1 MHVQVAQAKNVDLL
15 NQMHQL
21 RLENE
26 KTQAALTDSHALET
40 RAAFVTV
47 RQVLGSPLPAGPP
60 PVVASESD
68 EGGLV
73 GRRPGRRQE
82 TLSPT
87 VAHVRSQCDGG
98 DKREGSAC
106 DDAN

>member
-60 PVVASESD
+60 PVVVRVTRAVLS
-68 EGGLV
+68 GGAP
-73 GRRPGRRQE
+73 GGARRRCHRR
-82 TLSPT
+82 
-87 VAHVRSQCDGG
+87 
-98 DKREGSAC
+98 
-106 DDAN
+106 

>member
-1 MHVQVAQAKNVDLL
+1 MTNMPRPHGDEAQQAPLMTARGACGWQVAQAKNVDLL

-47 RQVLGSPLPAGPP
+47 RQVLLCGSPA
-60 PVVASESD
+60 A
-68 EGGLV
+68 
-73 GRRPGRRQE
+73 
-82 TLSPT
+82 
-87 VAHVRSQCDGG
+87 RS
-98 DKREGSAC
+98 S
-106 DDAN
+106 